1 MTDPERLSICIVTDA
16 FLPSIGGVENHVLYL
31 STELKRLGHDV
42 VVVTHKPPPI
52 TNPVA
57 EQVESPVPV
66 HRLAGGLL
74 VFREHDI
81 AIDPR
86 MVTSFRGL
94 LERNRFDIVHGQS
107 EGSYLVYEALA
118 AARRRGIATV
128 LTRHSVLRNK
138 PAIARPFLISLT
150 KLLARR
156 ADGLIAV
163 SRSCAEESAGFPGS
177 IRIIPNGVD
186 IDEFRPMPAERE
198 SLRVGLG
205 FAAEDIVLGYVG
217 RLHTTKGIPL
227 LLDTFEQLRRGPLGT
242 KSGLWGQ
249 SPCGDSPPR
258 NVGHFGHV
266 PAPRLKLLLAGPG
279 PLRAAIEERAF
290 ASSGS
295 IRLLGPQPFDKV
307 APLLNALDVFAF
319 PSRGEAFG
327 ISLLEAM
334 ACGLPSVAFGRWGV
348 KELILDGETGLLAG
362 SPVDFSEKLRLL
374 VSDRAL
380 RERLGRAA
388 RKSVEERFSW
398 PRVAAETVAFY
409 RELIAER
416 KGVEESRIPGF

>member
-1 MTDPERLSICIVTDA
+1 MANPVPLSICIVTDA
-16 FLPSIGGVENHVLYL
+16 YLPSIGGVENHVLHL
-31 STELKRLGHDV
+31 SAELKRLGHAV

-52 TNPVA
+52 SHRVVG
-57 EQVESPVPV
+57 QVESPVPV
-66 HRLAGGLL
+66 HRLAGELI

-86 MVTSFRGL
+86 MVASFKEL

-138 PAIARPFLISLT
+138 PAVARSFLITLT
-150 KLLARR
+150 RLLARR

-163 SRSCAEESAGFPGS
+163 SRPCAEESRGFPGP

-186 IDEFRPMPAERE
+186 IDEFKPLPAERE
-198 SLRVGLG
+198 RLRADLG
-205 FAAEDIVLGYVG
+205 FAAEDIVLGYAG

-227 LLDTFEQLRRGPLGT
+227 LLDLFEQLHRENP
-242 KSGLWGQ
+242 K
-249 SPCGDSPPR
+249 
-258 NVGHFGHV
+258 
-266 PAPRLKLLLAGPG
+266 LKLLLAGPG
-279 PLRAAIEERAF
+279 PLRSAIEKRVV
-290 ASSGS
+290 ASPGS
-295 IRLLGPQPFDKV
+295 IRLLEPQPFDKV
-307 APLLNALDVFAF
+307 ATLLDALDVFAL

-348 KELILDGETGLLAG
+348 KELVVDGETGLLAD
-362 SPVDFSEKLRLL
+362 SPADFLVKLRLL
-374 VSDRAL
+374 ASDGKL
-380 RERLGRAA
+380 RERLGQAA
-388 RKSVEERFSW
+388 RRSVAERFSW
-398 PRVAAETVAFY
+398 PRVALETVAFY
-409 RELIAER
+409 RELVR
-416 KGVEESRIPGF
+416 S

>member
-16 FLPSIGGVENHVLYL
+16 YLPSIGGVENHVLYL

-52 TNPVA
+52 TNPVV

-86 MVTSFRGL
+86 MVSSFKRFLNDPRPGRL
-94 LERNRFDIVHGQS
+94 GTRSELPERNSVMSRAAFDIVHGQS

-118 AARRRGIATV
+118 AARRRGITTV
-128 LTRHSVLRNK
+128 LTRHSMLRNK
-138 PAIARPFLISLT
+138 PPIARSFLISLT
-150 KLLARR
+150 RHLTRR

-163 SRSCAEESAGFPGS
+163 SRACAEESAGFAGPV
-177 IRIIPNGVD
+177 RVIPNGVD
-186 IDEFRPMPAERE
+186 TDEFRPMPEERRR
-198 SLRVGLG
+198 LRRELGYSDDDVVLG
-205 FAAEDIVLGYVG
+205 FIG
-217 RLHTTKGIPL
+217 RLHTTKGVPM
-227 LLDTFEQLRRGPLGT
+227 LLDAFEQLRRGRLGT
-242 KSGLWGQ
+242 RSEM
-249 SPCGDSPPR
+249 SDISVMSR
-258 NVGHFGHV
+258 
-266 PAPRLKLLLAGPG
+266 ARLLLAGPG
-279 PLRAAIEERAF
+279 PLRAVIEARAK
-290 ASSGS
+290 ASSGT
-295 IRLLGPQPFDKV
+295 IALLEPQPFNIV

-348 KELILDGETGLLAG
+348 KELVNDGETGLLADG
-362 SPVDFSEKLRLL
+362 PADFSEKLRRL

-409 RELIAER
+409 RELIGR
-416 KGVEESRIPGF
+416 